1 MTEAAIELTNAL
13 AALGGSRVIPRER
26 LVGLLRDYVAL
37 SSRHMDIEEHQ
48 VFPRARAVLNAED
61 WQAIE
66 KGMTIEDDPLFGR
79 IINEQYRS
87 LYDTIVREVAAV
99 DTT

>member
-1 MTEAAIELTNAL
+1 
-13 AALGGSRVIPRER
+13 
-26 LVGLLRDYVAL
+26 
-37 SSRHMDIEEHQ
+37 MDIEEHQ